1 MTKKAKPSEFKYL
14 GNPTPYPTSPDQ
26 AQLETFANPAPD
38 RDYLITLNCPEFTTL
53 CPITGQPDFAR
64 IEIHYIPADKCIESK
79 ALKLY
84 LFSFRNIGSF
94 HEAVTNRIRDD
105 LVKAM
110 APKWL
115 QVNGYFNARG
125 GIAITVS
132 VEYGNKTI

>member
-1 MTKKAKPSEFKYL
+1 MTKKTKKQEFKHL
-14 GNPTPYPTSPDQ
+14 GKTTHYPKTPDQ
-26 AQLETFANPAPD
+26 AELETFANPAPD
-38 RDYLITLNCPEFTTL
+38 RDYIISLDCPEFTTL

-64 IEIHYIPADKCIESK
+64 LEINYTPAKKCIESK

-110 APKWL
+110 EPKWL

-132 VEYGNKTI
+132 VEYGERPL